1 MTDLTRFGDEERA
14 LAERIMSRRTALNG
28 AGRLGASLL
37 AVAAIPTLFRGRSG
51 SLLAQE
57 ALTEQEIATLNF
69 ALTLE
74 YLEAAFYEQG
84 LAAAGLVPEAD
95 RGIIEIIGQ
104 HENAHV
110 ALLAGVLGEDAVA
123 EPTFDFTAGGTF
135 ADVFTNYATFL
146 ALAQGFEDTGVRAY
160 KGQAGNLQSN
170 GGLLTTALQIHSV
183 EGRHAAM
190 VRRMRGQKG
199 WIVGA
204 ETDVVALEAVYAGE
218 ANTTHL
224 GVDATTTTEA
234 PDEQVG
240 EAFDEP
246 LTEEAVLDIAG
257 PFIVA

>member
-1 MTDLTRFGDEERA
+1 MTRFGDEERA
-14 LAERIMSRRTALNG
+14 LAERILSRRAALSG
-28 AGRLGASLL
+28 AGRLGVSLL
-37 AVAAIPTLFRGRSG
+37 AVAAIPTVFRGRSG

-57 ALTEQEIATLNF
+57 ALTDQEKATLNF

-74 YLEAAFYEQG
+74 YLEAAFYQQG
-84 LAAAGLVPEAD
+84 LAAVGLVPEED
-95 RGIIEIIGQ
+95 RPIIEIIGQ
-104 HENAHV
+104 HEDVHV
-110 ALLAGVLGEDAVA
+110 TLLSGVLGADAVA
-123 EPTFDFTAGGTF
+123 EPTFDFTAGGMF
-135 ADVFTNYATFL
+135 PDVFTNYATFL

-199 WIVGA
+199 WIVRD
-204 ETDVVALEAVYAGE
+204 ETDVAALEAVYAGE

-224 GVDATTTTEA
+224 GVDATTTTEVPA
-234 PDEQVG
+234 EQVS
-240 EAFDEP
+240 EAWDEP
-246 LTEEAVLDIAG
+246 LTEQAVLDIAG

>member
-1 MTDLTRFGDEERA
+1 MTDLTTFGDEERA
-14 LAERIMSRRTALNG
+14 LAERIMSRRTALNS

-57 ALTEQEIATLNF
+57 ALTEQEMATLNF

-84 LAAAGLVPEAD
+84 LAAVGLVPEAD
-95 RGIIEIIGQ
+95 RSIIEIIGQ
-104 HENAHV
+104 HEDAHV
-110 ALLAGVLGEDAVA
+110 ALLAGVLGENAVA
-123 EPTFDFTAGGTF
+123 EPTFDFTAGGMF

-170 GGLLTTALQIHSV
+170 GSLLTTALQIHSV

-190 VRRMRGQKG
+190 VRRMRGQNA

-204 ETDVVALEAVYAGE
+204 ETDVAALEAVYAGE

-224 GVDATTTTEA
+224 GVDATTTTEV
-234 PDEQVG
+234 PDQQVT
-240 EAFDEP
+240 EAWDEP
-246 LTEEAVLDIAG
+246 LTREAVLDIAG